1 MNEFFDAR
9 AGVNA
14 GLKKIKRKKKKKKKK
29 KSVCFFVILHF
40 AKLRSRHELLFS
52 FFFFIDYYTFEIINN
67 NIYDYKFI
75 TSHRYIVILKY

>member
-14 GLKKIKRKKKKKKKK
+14 GLRKIKRKKKKKKK

-40 AKLRSRHELLFS
+40 AKLRHELLFS

>member
-14 GLKKIKRKKKKKKKK
+14 GLRKIKRKKKKKKTRKA
-29 KSVCFFVILHF
+29 FVF
-40 AKLRSRHELLFS
+40 SLFS
-52 FFFFIDYYTFEIINN
+52 ILRNYDRDTNCYFLFFFIDYYTFEIINN